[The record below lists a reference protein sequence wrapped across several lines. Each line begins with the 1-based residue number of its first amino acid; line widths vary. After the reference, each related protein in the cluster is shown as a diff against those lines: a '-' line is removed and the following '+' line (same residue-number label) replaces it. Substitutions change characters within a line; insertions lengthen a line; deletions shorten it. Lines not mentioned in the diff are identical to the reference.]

1 MRTIASL
8 LLAAA
13 ATCTLALQGTLRQEW
28 DRAGRTH
35 PLSAVEFSVSMKQS
49 NLDVLEDRFW
59 KISTP
64 GSEQYGKFM
73 TFDEVNALT
82 ATPLDTS
89 VSVSKWME
97 QAGAK
102 CKTLAG
108 DTLRCLA
115 RAQDLEKAFGTKMYK
130 FVHKKTG
137 RSVHKIDAEY
147 QFPKELEGKVNFISG
162 LNSFPMPHLAEARKM
177 AADASTLSVVP
188 STIKSMYNLNG
199 ASAAGSVQAAF
210 EFQDLTAFSSSDL
223 STFISN
229 TGAKSFDVEK
239 HYGPFQQFPPQAES
253 TLDVQYLGAVAEGGT
268 NYYYTTAGWMLE
280 MTADLLSN
288 SAYGID
294 VVSMSYGWSEADQC
308 QISPG
313 SAPCS
318 SGGSQAFVNAVNTN
332 FQKLGATGVTLLA
345 ATGDAGAHGR
355 TDLSCSSG
363 QVHPGFPAASPYITA
378 VGATQLGDDAKA
390 GGDAPIC
397 QNQLQCAISGS
408 EIASSTST
416 GALITTGGGF
426 SLYAN
431 RPSYQDSVV
440 QTYLAKNGVTPPSND
455 FNSAGRGY
463 PDVAALG
470 HAYYIELDGQ
480 VQAVDGTSAACPVFA
495 GVLSLI
501 NGHRVKNGGSKLGF
515 ANPLLYKAY
524 ASDASSFNDVTVGDN
539 KCTQSGGQCCST
551 GFSASAGWD
560 ATTGLGTPNYAKLV
574 AAIDTVLDGAPKEAS
589 LYEQLMSAVKSIFGQ

>member
-1 MRTIASL
+1 MAS
-8 LLAAA
+8 
-13 ATCTLALQGTLRQEW
+13 
-28 DRAGRTH
+28 
-35 PLSAVEFSVSMKQS
+35 
-49 NLDVLEDRFW
+49 
-59 KISTP
+59 
-64 GSEQYGKFM
+64 
-73 TFDEVNALT
+73 
-82 ATPLDTS
+82 
-89 VSVSKWME
+89 
-97 QAGAK
+97 
-102 CKTLAG
+102 
-108 DTLRCLA
+108 
-115 RAQDLEKAFGTKMYK
+115 
-130 FVHKKTG
+130 
-137 RSVHKIDAEY
+137 
-147 QFPKELEGKVNFISG
+147 
-162 LNSFPMPHLAEARKM
+162 
-177 AADASTLSVVP
+177 DASTLSVVP

-199 ASAAGSVQAAF
+199 ASAAGNVQAAF

-229 TGAKSFDVEK
+229 TGAKSYSVDK
-239 HYGPFQQFPPQAES
+239 HFGPFQQFPPQAES

-268 NYYYTTAGWMLE
+268 NYYYTTSGWMLE

-355 TDLSCSSG
+355 TDLSCSG
-363 QVHPGFPAASPYITA
+363 AQVHPGFPAASPYITA
-378 VGATQLGDDAKA
+378 VGATQLGDDAQA
-390 GGDAPIC
+390 GGNAPIC
-397 QNQLQCAISGS
+397 QSQLQCAISGS

-426 SLYAN
+426 SLYAA

-440 QTYLAKNGVTPPSND
+440 KTYLAKSGVTPAASD

-470 HAYYIELDGQ
+470 HSYYIELDGQ
-480 VQAVDGTSAACPVFA
+480 VQSVDGTSAACPVFA

-501 NGHRVKNGGSKLGF
+501 NGHRVKNGGSKIGF

-524 ASDASSFNDVTVGDN
+524 ESDAASFNDVTVGNN

-560 ATTGLGTPNYAKLV
+560 ATTGLGTPNYSKLV

-589 LYEQLMSAVKSIFGQ
+589 LYEQLMAAVKDIFGQ